1 MLIGRDAE
9 RSRLGDVLDEANRLH
24 EAFTK
29 PGITD
34 DHTQRAA

>member
-9 RSRLGDVLDEANRLH
+9 RATLVDALDEANRLH
-24 EAFTK
+24 EALTK
-29 PGITD
+29 LGSTD